1 MLPKVTSSLINETIE
16 SAKGSI
22 YEVSNI
28 IDQLIENEVCL
39 AEESETLM
47 NFVKYLNGLKK
58 DLNAALTKYD
68 DLAA

>member
-28 IDQLIENEVCL
+28 VDQLIENEVCL
-39 AEESETLM
+39 AEDSETLM